1 MVYTQK
7 LKALCSLL
15 VLVLSISCSNQGGSY
30 YDYLCKAQ
38 ANLKNVDADALYGES
53 MKYWM
58 QRVDTLREYSYR
70 ENDTLRLYLDIQE
83 TLRKERKHDCSV
95 FANEINRFV
104 DYDAENTILE
114 HPVLFIGSST
124 ANLWKTAKCF
134 PQLKVMNR
142 GFGGASIQD
151 ILYYYDDVIGK
162 YFPSTV
168 VMYDDI
174 DIENGDSAESAF
186 NKHVGLL
193 DKIHNDFPECRI
205 IFISQKPTQMDFL
218 LGKDIRSNKNLF
230 NEKMKE
236 HADNTPYLEYIDLAS
251 LLYKEDGTLD
261 LDCFS
266 EDRMHFNDKGYE
278 LWTNGLSKLF
288 LVSAS

>member
-1 MVYTQK
+1 MV
-7 LKALCSLL
+7 

-38 ANLKNVDADALYGES
+38 ANLKNVDADALYSES

-162 YFPSTV
+162 YSPSTV

-174 DIENGDSAESAF
+174 DIENGDPAESAF

-230 NEKMKE
+230 NEKIKE

-288 LVSAS
+288 

>member
-1 MVYTQK
+1 M
-7 LKALCSLL
+7 L

-288 LVSAS
+288 

>member
-1 MVYTQK
+1 MVYTQE

-162 YFPSTV
+162 YSPSTV

-278 LWTNGLSKLF
+278 LWTNRLSKLF
-288 LVSAS
+288 

>member
-1 MVYTQK
+1 M
-7 LKALCSLL
+7 
-15 VLVLSISCSNQGGSY
+15 
-30 YDYLCKAQ
+30 
-38 ANLKNVDADALYGES
+38 DADALYSES

-124 ANLWKTAKCF
+124 ANFWKTAKCF

-162 YFPSTV
+162 YSPSTV

-278 LWTNGLSKLF
+278 LWTNRLSKL
-288 LVSAS
+288 L